1 MSSTPS
7 AKEASLKLIEQ
18 LDDDVTYEEIL
29 YELNLLQKIE
39 RGLRDVQEGR
49 VTPHDEIK
57 RKYKKWLS

>member
-1 MSSTPS
+1 MSSTLS
-7 AKEASLKLIEQ
+7 AKQASLKLIEQ

-29 YELNLLQKIE
+29 YELNFLQKIE

-49 VTPHDEIK
+49 VTPHDEIT